1 MADLGI
7 FEENEF
13 TVVEPQQQVEPPPP
27 KKGDDEDDD
36 EPKDDTED
44 EIPLKDKEELI
55 KDLEKAKVGK
65 PKDDFN
71 DEQYDIKKPEG
82 EKPEGGEKPDDEG
95 AEKPD
100 DEGGEKPTDEGNG
113 KPKKKKKGDLDNE
126 KELAEK
132 EKREK
137 IKSKNIISVQI
148 EEYQKVLDKHQD
160 VLPIKIKNTLEKS
173 IVELT
178 EIYNQIK

>member
-13 TVVEPQQQVEPPPP
+13 TVVQPQQQVEPPPP
-27 KKGDDEDDD
+27 KKGDDEDED
-36 EPKDDTED
+36 DDTED
-44 EIPLKDKEELI
+44 EIPLKEKEQLI

-71 DEQYDIKKPEG
+71 DEQYDIKKPEKPDG
-82 EKPEGGEKPDDEG
+82 EKPNGGEKPDDG
-95 AEKPD
+95 GGEKPD

-113 KPKKKKKGDLDNE
+113 KPKKKKKGDLD
-126 KELAEK
+126 AEK
-132 EKREK
+132 EAAEKERREK